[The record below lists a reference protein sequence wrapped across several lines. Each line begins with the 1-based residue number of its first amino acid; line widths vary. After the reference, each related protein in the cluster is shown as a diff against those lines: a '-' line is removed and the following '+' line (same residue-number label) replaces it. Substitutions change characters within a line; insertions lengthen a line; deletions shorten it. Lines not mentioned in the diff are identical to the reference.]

1 VSDETHDE
9 TSLVERARG
18 GDADAYG
25 ALVKRYSRDAVRVA
39 TAITGSVG
47 DAEDA
52 AQTAFVK
59 AYLAL
64 DRFRA
69 GAPVRPWLMRI
80 VANEAKN
87 SRRSSQRRERL
98 AERSHERYCVIA
110 PSAEEGAIAGVTTTE
125 LLRAVGRLDHRDRAV
140 IAFRFFAEMSEA
152 ETALAL
158 DCAVGTVKSRLSRAM
173 ARLRAELAT
182 DLPAAGGEG

>member
-1 VSDETHDE
+1 MSDETHDE

-59 AYLAL
+59 AFLAL

-125 LLRAVGRLDHRDRAV
+125 LLRAVGRLDHRDRSV

-158 DCAVGTVKSRLSRAM
+158 GCPVGTVKSRLSRAM

>member
-1 VSDETHDE
+1 M
-9 TSLVERARG
+9 
-18 GDADAYG
+18 
-25 ALVKRYSRDAVRVA
+25 
-39 TAITGSVG
+39 
-47 DAEDA
+47 
-52 AQTAFVK
+52 
-59 AYLAL
+59 AL

-69 GAPVRPWLMRI
+69 GSPVRPWLMRI
-80 VANEAKN
+80 VAHEAKN

-98 AERSHERYCVIA
+98 AERSRERYCVIV

-125 LLRAVGRLDHRDRAV
+125 LLRAVARLDDRDRSV

-173 ARLRAELAT
+173 ARLRAELEA
-182 DLPAAGGEG
+182 DLPAAGGAR

>member
-1 VSDETHDE
+1 MSDETHDE
-9 TSLVERARG
+9 TMLVERARG

-110 PSAEEGAIAGVTTTE
+110 PPPRKAQS
-125 LLRAVGRLDHRDRAV
+125 
-140 IAFRFFAEMSEA
+140 
-152 ETALAL
+152 
-158 DCAVGTVKSRLSRAM
+158 
-173 ARLRAELAT
+173 
-182 DLPAAGGEG
+182 PA

>member
-1 VSDETHDE
+1 MSDETHDE
-9 TSLVERARG
+9 TLLVERARG

-98 AERSHERYCVIA
+98 AERSHERYCMIA
-110 PSAEEGAIAGVTTTE
+110 PSAEDGAIAGVTTAE
-125 LLRAVGRLDHRDRAV
+125 LLGVVSRLDHRDRAV

-158 DCAVGTVKSRLSRAM
+158 DCAPGTVKSRLSRAM
-173 ARLRAELAT
+173 SRLRAQLAT
-182 DLPAAGGEG
+182 ELPAVGGER

>member
-1 VSDETHDE
+1 MSDETHEE
-9 TSLVERARG
+9 TTLVERARG
-18 GDADAYG
+18 GDDDAYG

-125 LLRAVGRLDHRDRAV
+125 LLRAVARLDHRDRSV

-158 DCAVGTVKSRLSRAM
+158 DCATGTVKSRLSRAM
-173 ARLRAELAT
+173 ARLRAELDA
-182 DLPAAGGEG
+182 DLPAAGGAR